1 MSKEVFKSKVCN
13 LIRNSGT
20 GAAVIFDFDEE
31 TGRHF
36 AFLGD
41 VRITGNT
48 VSKKLTVRWGSGHQ
62 GLVEV

>member
-1 MSKEVFKSKVCN
+1 MSKKVFENKVRK

-31 TGRHF
+31 AGRHF
-36 AFLGD
+36 AFMGD

-48 VSKKLTVRWGSGHQ
+48 VSRKLTVRWGSGHQ
-62 GLVEV
+62 AQVEV

>member
-1 MSKEVFKSKVCN
+1 MSKELFQSKVRK
-13 LIRNSGT
+13 LIRDSGT
-20 GAAVIFDFDEE
+20 GAAVFFDFDEE

-48 VSKKLTVRWGSGHQ
+48 MSKKLTVRWGSGHQ
-62 GLVEV
+62 SLAEL